1 MSEVLYWVMGIIAK
15 IHNYIMHLNDKFEYN
30 FSDKDMHFL
39 VIGLLGMLMIF
50 VVYPFFKWLAQKKHI
65 MVIAWIYVFTLILV
79 ITFAIEIGQK
89 ISNTG
94 NMEFAD
100 IVLGIMGFIVMF
112 AIFAVLRGIYHGI
125 RWLFSH
131 RFVKKDSASDVNDN
145 VNENDDTNSNNV
157 KKSDNIS
164 NGAYADMEKRND
176 TINRKNNINNNI
188 NNKIN
193 NDAGYNLKISKISSD
208 NINANN
214 KIKKNEGKNIDITGC
229 KNTEN
234 TETNNKNNNTKNY
247 NEKDNYGYAQ
257 KRQKNEPSV
266 KRGTHMA
273 KPEISESNIRKSD
286 RMVRPAFDIDKTGDD
301 KQNIGNSDISKF
313 DSDIADIDMVSEDEN
328 NLAVSGTDNFS
339 AYVSVN
345 RADADK
351 LDAGNAA
358 AKDVI
363 YQPDDDEP
371 EYRPDGDY
379 EYEFSDADIQI
390 IEELAKE
397 EEAVLNSENDT

>member
-1 MSEVLYWVMGIIAK
+1 
-15 IHNYIMHLNDKFEYN
+15 
-30 FSDKDMHFL
+30 
-39 VIGLLGMLMIF
+39 
-50 VVYPFFKWLAQKKHI
+50 
-65 MVIAWIYVFTLILV
+65 
-79 ITFAIEIGQK
+79 
-89 ISNTG
+89 
-94 NMEFAD
+94 
-100 IVLGIMGFIVMF
+100 
-112 AIFAVLRGIYHGI
+112 
-125 RWLFSH
+125 
-131 RFVKKDSASDVNDN
+131 
-145 VNENDDTNSNNV
+145 
-157 KKSDNIS
+157 
-164 NGAYADMEKRND
+164 
-176 TINRKNNINNNI
+176 
-188 NNKIN
+188 
-193 NDAGYNLKISKISSD
+193 
-208 NINANN
+208 
-214 KIKKNEGKNIDITGC
+214 
-229 KNTEN
+229 
-234 TETNNKNNNTKNY
+234 
-247 NEKDNYGYAQ
+247 
-257 KRQKNEPSV
+257 
-266 KRGTHMA
+266 MA